1 MKANKSTI
9 DSIKSYKFEIPFYQR
24 AYSWK
29 KQDIEKLI
37 SDINNKEGHYLG
49 NIVLKKNDDKFI
61 VIDGQQR
68 LTTIYIL
75 YYFYGFKRKTI

>member
-1 MKANKSTI
+1 MEASKNNIGSLNKL
-9 DSIKSYKFEIPFYQR
+9 KFEIPFYQR

-37 SDINNKEGHYLG
+37 SDINGKEGHYLG
-49 NIVLKKNDDKFI
+49 NIVVKKNDDKFI

-68 LTTIYIL
+68 LTTIYIIFMAL
-75 YYFYGFKRKTI
+75 K

>member
-1 MKANKSTI
+1 MEAQKHSI
-9 DSIKSYKFEIPFYQR
+9 DDLKNYKFEIPFYQR

-37 SDINNKEGHYLG
+37 SDINCKEGHYLG
-49 NIVLKKNDDKFI
+49 NIVVKKNDDKFI
-61 VIDGQQR
+61 ATEADH
-68 LTTIYIL
+68 YL